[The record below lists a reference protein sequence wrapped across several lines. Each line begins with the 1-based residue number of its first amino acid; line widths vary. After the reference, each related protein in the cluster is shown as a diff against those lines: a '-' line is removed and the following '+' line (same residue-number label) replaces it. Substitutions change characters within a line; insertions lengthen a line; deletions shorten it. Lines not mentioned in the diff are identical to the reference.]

1 MKSRTPLQTIFDYF
15 DSKSQ
20 KPFRFQRDAW
30 KAYSEGASGLVHSA
44 TGSGKTLAVW
54 LGPILEWLRQHKN
67 RSEWNPKKPPALRV
81 LWITPLRALAADT
94 ENALRAPLEA
104 MGLPWLLES
113 RTGDSS
119 ASTKAKQLKRL
130 PTALITT
137 PESLCLLLTHASLQP
152 QLSAIEAV
160 IVDEWHELLGSKR
173 GIQVELALA
182 RLRKLNP
189 SLRTWGLSATLGN
202 LTDASE
208 ALVGCS
214 SIQPCKIIQGTTK
227 KRLRLDS
234 LIPEKMDRFPW
245 AGHIGTR
252 MVPQAAKEIDSVKS
266 VLVFANTRSQT
277 EIWYQHLLQHRP
289 DWAGQIAVHHGS
301 LDTSVRDWVE
311 NGLRH
316 GKLRAVVCTSSLD
329 LGVDFS
335 AVDLVLQ
342 VGSPKGSAR
351 LLQRAGRSGHQPGAE
366 SRLVFVPTNALELI
380 EMAAAKEAIQQ
391 GKMEARPLLNKP
403 LDVLVQHVV
412 TIAIGGGFTSE
423 DLLQEVRT
431 TQSFATL
438 TEDEW
443 QWVLDFV
450 VHGGSSLG
458 AYPEFHRV
466 QVNDHRYQVSIRRV
480 ITLHRLNI
488 GTIVSDTAMKVKY
501 MSGSTMG
508 TVEES
513 FISKLKRGD
522 RFLFAGKLVE
532 LVIVRENIAYV
543 RRSKGTPD
551 AVPRWMG
558 GRMPLSSELSA
569 ALREKIHEAS
579 DGILTGAE
587 MKSLKGLFE
596 LQQRWSILP
605 RTDELLIEVIR
616 ERSGYQIFLF
626 PFEGRLVH
634 EGMASLLAYRLTRQ
648 QRTTMSMA
656 CNDYGIVLQSPH
668 IILIE
673 KAIAE
678 GLFSTDRLEDDV
690 RQSMNATEMAKRQFR
705 QIARVSGLIQ
715 SGLPGHR
722 KSASHIQASSNL
734 FFDAFSE
741 HDPKNLLLEQCRREV
756 LEQQLEWMRLH
767 LALKRMEK
775 GKIKMTTPPKVTPLA
790 FSLMVDKL
798 RERVS
803 SETLAERVGRMQKAL
818 ETAASDEAKNQS

>member
-1 MKSRTPLQTIFDYF
+1 
-15 DSKSQ
+15 
-20 KPFRFQRDAW
+20 
-30 KAYSEGASGLVHSA
+30 
-44 TGSGKTLAVW
+44 
-54 LGPILEWLRQHKN
+54 
-67 RSEWNPKKPPALRV
+67 
-81 LWITPLRALAADT
+81 
-94 ENALRAPLEA
+94 
-104 MGLPWLLES
+104 
-113 RTGDSS
+113 
-119 ASTKAKQLKRL
+119 
-130 PTALITT
+130 
-137 PESLCLLLTHASLQP
+137 
-152 QLSAIEAV
+152 
-160 IVDEWHELLGSKR
+160 
-173 GIQVELALA
+173 
-182 RLRKLNP
+182 
-189 SLRTWGLSATLGN
+189 
-202 LTDASE
+202 
-208 ALVGCS
+208 
-214 SIQPCKIIQGTTK
+214 
-227 KRLRLDS
+227 
-234 LIPEKMDRFPW
+234 
-245 AGHIGTR
+245 
-252 MVPQAAKEIDSVKS
+252 
-266 VLVFANTRSQT
+266 
-277 EIWYQHLLQHRP
+277 
-289 DWAGQIAVHHGS
+289 
-301 LDTSVRDWVE
+301 
-311 NGLRH
+311 
-316 GKLRAVVCTSSLD
+316 
-329 LGVDFS
+329 
-335 AVDLVLQ
+335 
-342 VGSPKGSAR
+342 
-351 LLQRAGRSGHQPGAE
+351 
-366 SRLVFVPTNALELI
+366 
-380 EMAAAKEAIQQ
+380 
-391 GKMEARPLLNKP
+391 
-403 LDVLVQHVV
+403 
-412 TIAIGGGFTSE
+412 
-423 DLLQEVRT
+423 
-431 TQSFATL
+431 
-438 TEDEW
+438 
-443 QWVLDFV
+443 
-450 VHGGSSLG
+450 
-458 AYPEFHRV
+458 
-466 QVNDHRYQVSIRRV
+466 
-480 ITLHRLNI
+480 
-488 GTIVSDTAMKVKY
+488 MKVKY

-587 MKSLKGLFE
+587 MRSLKGLFE

-616 ERSGYQIFLF
+616 ERSGFQIFLF

-690 RQSMNATEMAKRQFR
+690 HQSMNATEMAKRQFR

-715 SGLPGHR
+715 SGLPGQR

-734 FFDAFSE
+734 FFDTFSE
-741 HDPKNLLLEQCRREV
+741 HDPTNLLLEQCRREV
-756 LEQQLEWMRLH
+756 LEQQLEWNRLR
-767 LALKRMEK
+767 LALKRMEN

>member
-1 MKSRTPLQTIFDYF
+1 MTNRTPLQTILDYF
-15 DSKSQ
+15 ESKGQ

-30 KAYSEGASGLVHSA
+30 KAYAEGHSGLVHSA

-54 LGPILEWLRQHKN
+54 LGPILEWLRQNKN
-67 RSEWNPKKPPALRV
+67 RNQWDLKSPPPLRL

-94 ENALRAPLEA
+94 ENALRAPIEA
-104 MGLPWLLES
+104 LDLPWLLES

-119 ASTKAKQLKRL
+119 ASIKAKQLKRL

-137 PESLCLLLTHASLQP
+137 PESLCLLLTHATLQP
-152 QLSAIEAV
+152 QLSAIEGV

-182 RLRKLNP
+182 RLRRLNP

-202 LTDASE
+202 LIEAGE
-208 ALVGCS
+208 ALVGCKS
-214 SIQPCKIIQGTTK
+214 THPCKIIQGSTR
-227 KRLRLDS
+227 KRLRLES
-234 LIPEKMDRFPW
+234 LIPDKMERFPW
-245 AGHIGTR
+245 SGHIGTR
-252 MVPQAAKEIDSVKS
+252 MVAQAAKKIEDVKS
-266 VLVFANTRSQT
+266 ALVFANTRSQT

-289 DWAGQIAVHHGS
+289 DWAGLIAVHHGS
-301 LDTSVRDWVE
+301 LNSSVREWVE
-311 NGLRH
+311 NGLRD

-366 SRLVFVPTNALELI
+366 SRLIFVPTNSLELI
-380 EMAAAKEAIQQ
+380 ELAAAKEAIQQ
-391 GKMEARPLLNKP
+391 EKMEARPLLSKP
-403 LDVLVQHVV
+403 LDVLVQHAV
-412 TIAIGGGFTSE
+412 TIAIGSGFTSD
-423 DLLQEVRT
+423 DLFQEVQN
-431 TQSFATL
+431 TQAFKSL
-438 TEDEW
+438 SEDEW
-443 QWVLDFV
+443 QWVLDFI
-450 VHGGSSLG
+450 VHGGSTLG

-466 QVNDHRYQVSIRRV
+466 QLEEDRYQVTLRRV
-480 ITLHRLNI
+480 MTLHRLNI

-513 FISKLKRGD
+513 FISKLKQGD

-532 LVIVRENIAYV
+532 LVIVRDNVAYV
-543 RRSKGTPD
+543 KRSKGTPD

-558 GRMPLSSELSA
+558 GRMPLSSELST
-569 ALREKIHEAS
+569 ALRAKIHEAS
-579 DGILTGAE
+579 EGNLNGPE
-587 MKSLKGLFE
+587 MQSLKGLFE

-616 ERSGYQIFLF
+616 ERSTYQVFLF

-634 EGMASLLAYRLTRQ
+634 EGMASVLAYRLTRHL
-648 QRTTMSMA
+648 RTTVSMA
-656 CNDYGIVLQSPH
+656 CNDHGIVLQSPH
-668 IILIE
+668 PILIE

-678 GLFSTDRLEDDV
+678 GLFSADRLEEDIL
-690 RQSMNATEMAKRQFR
+690 QSMNATEMAKRQFR

-715 SGLPGHR
+715 AGLPGQR
-722 KSASHIQASSNL
+722 KSTSHIQASSNL
-734 FFDAFSE
+734 FYDAFRE
-741 HDPKNLLLEQCRREV
+741 HDPGNLLLEQCRREV
-756 LEQQLEWMRLH
+756 LEQQLEWTRLQR
-767 LALKRMEK
+767 ALERMQQ
-775 GKIKMTTPPKVTPLA
+775 GKIKMMYPPKVTPLA

-803 SETLAERVGRMQKAL
+803 SESLAERVARMQKTL
-818 ETAASDEAKNQS
+818 ETVAGE